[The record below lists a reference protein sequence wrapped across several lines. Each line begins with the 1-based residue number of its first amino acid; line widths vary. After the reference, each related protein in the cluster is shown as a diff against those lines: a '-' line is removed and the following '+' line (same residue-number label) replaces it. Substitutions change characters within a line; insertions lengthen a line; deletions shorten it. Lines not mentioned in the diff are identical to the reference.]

1 MNNIRRHFT
10 ITGGALLLA
19 TAFGGMPA
27 WASDASDATELVD
40 KSQKTI
46 QDFTSNK
53 DFPTLKSALNKA
65 KGVLIF
71 PQILKAGLVIGGSG
85 GSGVLMVR
93 DQNTGN
99 WSGPAFYTMGTASV
113 GLQAG
118 ASSAEVIMVVHS
130 QKALDSLYTN
140 KLKLGADASIAVG
153 PKGVGTGASVTA
165 DFVVYSA
172 VKGAF
177 VGMSVDGSVLDV
189 RDTLNL
195 AYYGKP
201 LTPVDILIKQV
212 SSHPGA
218 NALQETMRNATKM

>member
-1 MNNIRRHFT
+1 
-10 ITGGALLLA
+10 
-19 TAFGGMPA
+19 
-27 WASDASDATELVD
+27 
-40 KSQKTI
+40 
-46 QDFTSNK
+46 
-53 DFPTLKSALNKA
+53 
-65 KGVLIF
+65 
-71 PQILKAGLVIGGSG
+71 
-85 GSGVLMVR
+85 VLMVR
-93 DQNTGN
+93 DENTGN
-99 WSGPAFYTMGTASV
+99 WTGPAFYTMGTASV

-118 ASSAEVIMVVHS
+118 ASSAEVVMVVHS

-201 LTPVDILIKQV
+201 VTPVDILVKQV

-218 NALQETMRNATKM
+218 NAMQATMRNATKM